1 MPRAVAPPP
10 SGEFQVKLSKPFAGQ
25 YRTDRR
31 RRKKRK
37 TEFLRVLILPSFP
50 SVGEP
55 KLTIEVLGEPNR
67 SAVIRQTHYTGNNKS
82 SEKTGDVSSCVVP
95 AFQQNTALLNPIHPS
110 IHLTQI
116 NVYSSSDDVN
126 ELLKLVQELR
136 GFPSSASKD
145 IYGADVKVDFNTFD
159 IQWSNDEEEASEGD
173 VEKEQKDDFKR
184 IADSIEA
191 LARQFATNDSA
202 I

>member
-1 MPRAVAPPP
+1 M
-10 SGEFQVKLSKPFAGQ
+10 L
-25 YRTDRR
+25 T
-31 RRKKRK
+31 
-37 TEFLRVLILPSFP
+37 LPSFP

-82 SEKTGDVSSCVVP
+82 SEKTGDVSSCVIP
-95 AFQQNTALLNPIHPS
+95 ASQQNTALLNP

>member
-1 MPRAVAPPP
+1 MRGSRISAKHCPP
-10 SGEFQVKLSKPFAGQ
+10 
-25 YRTDRR
+25 
-31 RRKKRK
+31 
-37 TEFLRVLILPSFP
+37 
-50 SVGEP
+50 EP
-55 KLTIEVLGEPNR
+55 T
-67 SAVIRQTHYTGNNKS
+67 
-82 SEKTGDVSSCVVP
+82 
-95 AFQQNTALLNPIHPS
+95 PS